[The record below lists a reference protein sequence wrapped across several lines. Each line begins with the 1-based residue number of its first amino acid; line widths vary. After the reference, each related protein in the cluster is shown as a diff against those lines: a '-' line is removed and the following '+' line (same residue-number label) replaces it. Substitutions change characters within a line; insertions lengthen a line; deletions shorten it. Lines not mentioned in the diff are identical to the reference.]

1 MNFAPWL
8 YDLLMAPFDWI
19 GMAAIRHRLL
29 SGLTGRV
36 LEIGAG
42 TGRTGRARPETGGV
56 ALDSDLAYLKRA
68 RAQGGRAALVCAD
81 AAQLP
86 FKAGAFD
93 AVVESLVFCS
103 LPSPEEALSEIR
115 RVLRPGGELRMAD
128 HVLAPGWI
136 GRLQKML
143 APTWFRVTGGCHLD
157 RDVNALLAASGAHVE
172 RHRQRARGIFQEV
185 VARL

>member
-1 MNFAPWL
+1 
-8 YDLLMAPFDWI
+8 MAPLDAV
-19 GMAAIRHRLL
+19 GMRAARRRLIEGL
-29 SGLTGRV
+29 SGRV

-42 TGRTGRARPETGGV
+42 TGRTGRTRPEVGGV
-56 ALDSDLAYLKRA
+56 ALDRDLASLKRA
-68 RAQGGRAALVCAD
+68 RAQGGRSALVCAD
-81 AAQLP
+81 AAALP

-103 LPSPEEALSEIR
+103 LPDPEATLGEIR

-136 GRLQKML
+136 GWLQRAL
-143 APTWFRVTGGCHLD
+143 APAWLRVTGGCHLD
-157 RDVNALLAASGAHVE
+157 RDANALLAARGVRVE